1 LEDLKKMLNEHEV
14 GSLTRQVES
23 AVAGAIGRALP
34 DLADADPGVRR
45 SEHADFQSNVALALA
60 KRARTKP
67 AELATAVSDALQA
80 NGRAP
85 VEEVTVSG
93 PGFLNLDVTDAAIW
107 TQVAARLARPR
118 LGVGTP
124 EQGRRTVIDYSAPN
138 IAKEMHVG
146 HLRTTIIGDALAR
159 VLGFLGADVIRQNH
173 VGDWGTQFGML
184 IQYLDE
190 HPDAA
195 WHHEQLNEG
204 TSSVSVLDGL
214 YRAARAAFDADPAFA
229 NRARARVVALQ
240 AGDEATLARWRDIV
254 AESEFAFGEI
264 YGRLGVL
271 LEPEDSAGE
280 SVYNAWLPEVVE
292 ELTAAGIAVESDG
305 ALVVYSEEVTGPDG
319 NPVTLM
325 VRKKDGGYGYDTT
338 DLATI
343 RHRTRDLHADRILYV
358 VDARQAL
365 HFRLIFGAARRA
377 GWLTD
382 GVDATHVAFGTV
394 LGPDGRPFQTRSGE
408 TVKLMDLLDAAVDK
422 AWAIVAGKENE
433 LSGEELSQIAEQAGI
448 GAVKYADLC
457 TSRIK
462 DYVFDVDR
470 MVSFNGNTGVYLQY
484 AHARICSILRR
495 AGEITVEVDPRLA
508 LHPAERELAL
518 ELDAFGDTLAEVSQV
533 LEPHRLAGHLYD
545 LARAFTD
552 FYEACPVLAAD
563 PAARDNRL
571 ALCDLTARTLRQGLD
586 LLGIA
591 APQRM

>member
-1 LEDLKKMLNEHEV
+1 LKKMQALNEHEV

-34 DLADADPGVRR
+34 DVANADPGVRR

-60 KRARTKP
+60 KRAGTKP

-85 VEEVTVSG
+85 VDEVTVSG

-159 VLGFLGADVIRQNH
+159 VVGFLGADVIRQNH

-195 WHHEQLNEG
+195 WHHEQLSEG

-280 SVYNAWLPEVVE
+280 SFYNAWLPEVVE

-319 NPVTLM
+319 KPVTLM

-365 HFRLIFGAARRA
+365 HFRLIFEAARRA

-382 GVDATHVAFGTV
+382 GLDATHVAFGTV

-408 TVKLMDLLDAAVDK
+408 TVRLMDLLDAAVDK

-448 GAVKYADLC
+448 GAVKYADLS

-495 AGEITVEVDPRLA
+495 AGEITVEIDPRLA

-518 ELDAFGDTLAEVSQV
+518 ELDAFGDTLAEVSRV

-591 APQRM
+591 APRRM